1 MNSPRILSILLLL
14 VYVFGPMLVFPIKE
28 VSYAQSIKQD
38 VFDQSLGDL
47 VNGMGGPDEE
57 LLVFLASTLESN
69 SSSIFDTENSD
80 TNNNSVV
87 VTKTVNYLKI
97 SDTTMPVDNPIVS
110 SDYGW
115 RTAPCKGC
123 SSNHQGTDFT
133 PGYGSPVMAIAEGM
147 IIDMGKNGGYGNFV
161 RIKHLMGNSEGGI
174 DEWVTL
180 YAHMKDGS
188 FPEELKIGSVVKS
201 GDRIG
206 LVGNTGM
213 STGPHLHFELI
224 INGENVDPLPLLG
237 TYEVI
242 TVTEEEFDDYLFVGA
257 KFRVVETVVE
267 YE

>member
-28 VSYAQSIKQD
+28 VSYAQSIKPD

-47 VNGMGGPDEE
+47 VNGMGGPEE
-57 LLVFLASTLESN
+57 LTIDSFLVIENNDSN
-69 SSSIFDTENSD
+69 IFDTGNSD